1 MVESVEES
9 YKKSKQEKKRMWND
23 GRQGSTTQCVYV
35 MAQLEQH
42 CKNKKTATETN
53 IQHDLL

>member
-42 CKNKKTATETN
+42 CKKKKAATETN